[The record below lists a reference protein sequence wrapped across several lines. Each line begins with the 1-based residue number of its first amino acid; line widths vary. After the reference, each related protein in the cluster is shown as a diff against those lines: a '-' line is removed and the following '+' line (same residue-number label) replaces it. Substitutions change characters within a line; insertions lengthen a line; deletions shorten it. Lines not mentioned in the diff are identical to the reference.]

1 MELKDVASLRDFV
14 RTRIP
19 TRGTG
24 TCYSAWVLI
33 WYPDG
38 GNVGHASMFI
48 GDILETSPYVS
59 WWPQTEDKKIMFGK
73 YPSRIACM
81 GNTSSTT
88 YRSDARTEGN
98 PPDVIYGLMNLDESA
113 MKTAWYDIC
122 HKAGGSSFRTVGKN
136 CANIVGRV
144 INAGLI
150 ASPLRARAFGYM
162 QGGFLPCTPK
172 RVGVA
177 CNYLRDKDLAIK
189 ISLHTKS
196 LNLNPFK
203 RLLRLR

>member
-1 MELKDVASLRDFV
+1 
-14 RTRIP
+14 
-19 TRGTG
+19 
-24 TCYSAWVLI
+24 
-33 WYPDG
+33 
-38 GNVGHASMFI
+38 MFI

-98 PPDVIYGLMNLDESA
+98 CPDVIYGLMNLDESA

-122 HKAGGSSFRTVGKN
+122 HKTGGSSFRTVGKN
-136 CANIVGRV
+136 CANIVSRI

-150 ASPLRARAFGYM
+150 GSPLRAKTFGYM
-162 QGGFLPCTPK
+162 QSGFLPCTPK
-172 RVGVA
+172 RVGIA
-177 CNYLRDKDLAIK
+177 CNYLRDKDLAVK
-189 ISLHTKS
+189 IIVHAKS
-196 LNLNPFK
+196 LNLNPLK

>member
-14 RTRIP
+14 RTRTP

-24 TCYSAWVLI
+24 TRYSAWVLI

-88 YRSDARTEGN
+88 YRSDH
-98 PPDVIYGLMNLDESA
+98 V
-113 MKTAWYDIC
+113 
-122 HKAGGSSFRTVGKN
+122 
-136 CANIVGRV
+136 
-144 INAGLI
+144 
-150 ASPLRARAFGYM
+150 
-162 QGGFLPCTPK
+162 PK
-172 RVGVA
+172 VTHQM
-177 CNYLRDKDLAIK
+177 LFMD
-189 ISLHTKS
+189 
-196 LNLNPFK
+196 
-203 RLLRLR
+203 